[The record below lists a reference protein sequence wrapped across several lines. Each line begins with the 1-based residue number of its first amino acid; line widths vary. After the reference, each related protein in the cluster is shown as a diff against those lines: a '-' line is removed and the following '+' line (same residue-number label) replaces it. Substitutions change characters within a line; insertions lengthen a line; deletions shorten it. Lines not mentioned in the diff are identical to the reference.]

1 MTKQQELYDQSGRY
15 SSLIEGESMQKRG
28 ALVSLTIVV
37 LIIIAALFHHV
48 TTDNEEQGLVNFHNE
63 EILIQDFDMKSTDS
77 ESWMS
82 GTVITYESD
91 GKIEGDVLL
100 RYYVDPADS
109 QGLTF
114 ATFSDFRIT
123 DAYTG
128 IGDDMDSDCYSYSI
142 IMREDYLGYRL
153 YIELDDHNTGGHG
166 QVALHIE
173 PTHFL
178 NREDGQT
185 MFRIGVGEGH
195 DIPITIP
202 KLS

>member
-15 SSLIEGESMQKRG
+15 SSLIEGESMQKIG

-63 EILIQDFDMKSTDS
+63 GILIQDFDMKSTDS

-100 RYYVDPADS
+100 RYYADPTDS
-109 QGLTF
+109 HGLTF

-128 IGDDMDSDCYSYSI
+128 IGDDMDSDCYS
-142 IMREDYLGYRL
+142 
-153 YIELDDHNTGGHG
+153 
-166 QVALHIE
+166 
-173 PTHFL
+173 
-178 NREDGQT
+178 
-185 MFRIGVGEGH
+185 
-195 DIPITIP
+195 
-202 KLS
+202 